1 MSDTFIFIVGLIVAT
16 LSIVGI
22 LTQKN
27 TIGEYEHFSGTD
39 PRFKQTE

>member
-16 LSIVGI
+16 LSVVGI

-27 TIGEYEHFSGTD
+27 TVVEYEHFSGTD
-39 PRFKQTE
+39 PRFRKAE